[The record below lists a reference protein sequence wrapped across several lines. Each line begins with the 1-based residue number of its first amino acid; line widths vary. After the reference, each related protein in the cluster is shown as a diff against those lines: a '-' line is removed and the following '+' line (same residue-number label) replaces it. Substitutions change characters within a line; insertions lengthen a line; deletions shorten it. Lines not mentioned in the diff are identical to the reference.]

1 MTQSSLSQAQIIEFL
16 AQVTPFE
23 KLGKTALEKLASQ
36 CELLRYRMG
45 QPILE
50 RDKMPA
56 YVAVI
61 YEGQARLLGNDQRV
75 QSLVSLQK
83 IGPGTAIGWASLL
96 RGIACETAI
105 ASTESICICIPAFEF
120 LDILDREADFSQ
132 YVRSLG
138 DISEVFELW
147 SLELKRRPEDT
158 INLKDSMAQLLAN
171 TVVVN
176 VPAGRIDV
184 NLLDTDLVWLVSSGS
199 IEDFPVGSRLVF
211 DGLPLIVQGFKGARL
226 IGTPEPKVHTIITNQ
241 NVIPDSPTPDFPSTS
256 PVGEIPPETGVN
268 VPTVIPTNV
277 TAITVKNA
285 PDRPPAALLDPKG
298 GPVKYPFIRGYGRI
312 DAPLACFQ
320 MLAKHL
326 GINYR
331 KDIIRKVLDNQIK
344 TSGQVTLY
352 TCGAIATMM
361 GLNAQLVS
369 VNNAI
374 AIPRLKAPVIIQWR
388 KDKDLETEDNNAT
401 VSFAILFSIN
411 EREIVVGIPEEGI
424 RHFTPEKFRERWG
437 EQGQVLLVEP
447 RIGEEKEKF
456 SFWWFVPALL
466 EHRKVIIEVFI
477 ASFFVQMF
485 GLANPLITQVIIDK
499 VLGQRSLDTLD
510 ALGVLML
517 VVALFE
523 GVLNTLRTLS
533 FVDATNRIDLKLGSQ
548 VIDHL
553 LRLPLNY
560 FDRRR
565 VGDMIGRV
573 NELGNIRGFLTGTAL
588 TVVLD
593 AVFSL
598 IYIGVMLSYSLILTV
613 VALGSVPFFAVLMI
627 IVTPIVRKLL
637 LQRAERYA
645 DAQSYLV
652 EVVSGIQTVKAQ
664 TIELKSRWRWYERYA
679 RFMKS
684 SFKTTQISTIAGTF
698 GSFLNTLSS
707 LALLW
712 VGAHLVIKNEL
723 TLGQLI
729 AFRIISGN
737 VTGSLLRFVQVW
749 QSFQEV
755 GMSIE
760 RLRDVMESEPEADE
774 EDRNNIPMPDIQG
787 TVKFDKLSFCFLGS
801 PTLQLANVDLEFPA
815 GTFVGIVGQSGSG
828 KSTLMKLLQRLYDP
842 TQGRIQIDGY
852 DISKVELYSLRG
864 QMGMVLQDTLLFN
877 GTVQE
882 NIALNKPDA
891 TTDEIIEAAKIAV
904 AHDFIM
910 GLPQGYN
917 TNVGERGSTLS
928 GGQRQRLAIARTVLQ
943 NPNLLILDEATSALD
958 YNSERQVCENLA
970 VAFAGR
976 TVFFI
981 THRLPTVRNADVI
994 ILMDQG
1000 VVAEKGTH
1008 DELIKMRG
1016 RYYALYQ
1023 QQEAQS

>member
-50 RDKMPA
+50 MDKMPA
-56 YVAVI
+56 YIAVI
-61 YEGQARLLGNDQRV
+61 YEGQARLLGNDHRV

-83 IGPGTAIGWASLL
+83 IGPGTAIGWVSLL

-105 ASTESICICIPAFEF
+105 ASTESICICIPTADF
-120 LDILDREADFSQ
+120 LDTLDIEPDFNQ

-138 DISEVFELW
+138 DISEIFELW

-158 INLKDSMAQLLAN
+158 VNLKDSMAQLLAN

-176 VPAGRIDV
+176 VPTGRIDV
-184 NLLDTDLVWLVSSGS
+184 NILDTDLVWLVSSGN

-211 DGLPLIVQGFKGARL
+211 DGLPLIVQGLKGARL
-226 IGTPEPKVHTIITNQ
+226 IGTPEPQVHNL
-241 NVIPDSPTPDFPSTS
+241 NSIPVAPPGIAT
-256 PVGEIPPETGVN
+256 PPETVAN
-268 VPTVIPTNV
+268 VPAVIPAAVPT
-277 TAITVKNA
+277 IEVKNA
-285 PDRPPAALLDPKG
+285 PDRPPAALLDTKG

-320 MLAKHL
+320 MLGRHL
-326 GINYR
+326 GVNYR
-331 KDIIRKVLDNQIK
+331 KDIIRKVLDNQLK
-344 TSGQVTLY
+344 TSGQITLY

-361 GLNAQLVS
+361 GLNAQLVN

-388 KDKDLETEDNNAT
+388 KDKDLENEDNNNST
-401 VSFAILFSIN
+401 NSFAILFSVN
-411 EREIVVGIPEEGI
+411 ERELVVGIPEEGI
-424 RHFTPEKFRERWG
+424 RRFTPENFIERWG
-437 EQGQVLLVEP
+437 DQGQVLLVEP
-447 RIGEEKEKF
+447 RIGEQKEKF

-598 IYIGVMLSYSLILTV
+598 IYIGVMISYSLILTV

-679 RFMKS
+679 KFMKS
-684 SFKTTQISTIAGTF
+684 SFKTTQISTVAGTF

-712 VGAHLVIKNEL
+712 VGAHLVIKNEI

-760 RLRDVMESEPEADE
+760 RLRDVMDSEPEADE

-877 GTVQE
+877 GSVQE

-994 ILMDQG
+994 ILMEQG
-1000 VVAEKGTH
+1000 IVAEKGTH